1 MWHKPYNP
9 KDETCHHVVQSVC
22 LSQEL
27 SYFVCVCLCTWLC
40 HFQNAVYREVHLSYF
55 HRFNHACLEKQ
66 GILQS
71 AQKGQSL
78 IERVG
83 RDSCRHTHQY
93 EFDSVVLLCGRMKIK
108 HWLIDGSPSP
118 LSHPSILGTA
128 FTSSANNTDM
138 WTFSWNALKLHPWYK
153 ITWHFTKWMWERVCF
168 AFYIDILV

>member
-1 MWHKPYNP
+1 MLS
-9 KDETCHHVVQSVC
+9 CCSVCVFIARIIFLCVC
-22 LSQEL
+22 LSVYMAL
-27 SYFVCVCLCTWLC
+27 SLLKMQCF
-40 HFQNAVYREVHLSYF
+40 YREVHLSYF
-55 HRFNHACLEKQ
+55 HRFNHACLKKQ

-78 IERVG
+78 IEKAG
-83 RDSCRHTHQY
+83 WDSCRHTHQN
-93 EFDSVVLLCGRMKIK
+93 EFDSVVLMCGRMKIK

-138 WTFSWNALKLHPWYK
+138 WTFSWNALKLHPQYK

-168 AFYIDILV
+168 AFYSDIV